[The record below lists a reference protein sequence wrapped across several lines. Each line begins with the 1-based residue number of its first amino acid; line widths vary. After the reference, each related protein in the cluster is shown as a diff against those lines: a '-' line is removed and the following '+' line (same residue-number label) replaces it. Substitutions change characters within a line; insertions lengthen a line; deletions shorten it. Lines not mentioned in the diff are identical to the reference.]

1 MTEAIHRTPYR
12 VIYGDTDAAA
22 VVYNANYLR
31 FFEIG
36 RTELMREKVC
46 SYREIEALGLLL
58 PVTEC
63 FVRYKAFACYDDL
76 LQIETKLVWIKK
88 VSCKFS
94 YRLLRKETESG
105 KETLIA
111 KGYTVH
117 AAVNREGKLSPL
129 PAEIVPRL
137 LALLPPP
144 ESKSH
149 TSQQ

>member
-1 MTEAIHRTPYR
+1 VMKETAHRTFYR

-46 SYREIEALGLLL
+46 SYREIEALGILL

-63 FVRYKAFACYDDL
+63 FIRYKAFSRYDDL
-76 LQIETKLVWIKK
+76 LIIETELVELKK

-94 YRLLRKETESG
+94 YRILRDNNDSSKEQ
-105 KETLIA
+105 LIA
-111 KGYTVH
+111 KGYTIH
-117 AAVNREGKLSPL
+117 AAVGRDGKLTRL
-129 PAEIVPRL
+129 PPELVPRL
-137 LALLPPP
+137 QNLLPL
-144 ESKSH
+144 EE
-149 TSQQ
+149 Q

>member
-1 MTEAIHRTPYR
+1 MTHRTTYR

-36 RTELMREKVC
+36 RTELMRENVC
-46 SYREIEALGLLL
+46 SYREIEAMGLLL

-76 LQIETKLVWIKK
+76 LQIETKLVWLKK

-94 YRLLRKETESG
+94 YRLLRKDPETG
-105 KETLIA
+105 KEKLIA

-117 AAVNREGKLSPL
+117 AAVNRQGKLSPL
-129 PAEIVPRL
+129 PAEIIPRLKAL
-137 LALLPPP
+137 LALD
-144 ESKSH
+144 EE
-149 TSQQ
+149 

>member
-1 MTEAIHRTPYR
+1 MKEAGYRTSYR

-46 SYREIEALGLLL
+46 SYREIEELGILL

-63 FVRYKAFACYDDL
+63 YIRYKAFACYDDL
-76 LQIETKLVWIKK
+76 LIIETKLIELKK
-88 VSCKFS
+88 VSCRFS
-94 YRLLRKETESG
+94 YRILRDNKDSG
-105 KETLIA
+105 KEQLIA

-117 AAVNREGKLSPL
+117 AAVGRDGKLTHL
-129 PAEIVPRL
+129 PQDFIPRL
-137 LALLPPP
+137 QALLPQT
-144 ESKSH
+144 EN
-149 TSQQ
+149 

>member
-1 MTEAIHRTPYR
+1 MTEASHRTTYR

-46 SYREIEALGLLL
+46 SYREIEGVGLLL

-76 LQIETKLVWIKK
+76 LQIETKLVWLRK

-94 YRLLRKETESG
+94 YRIVREDAETG
-105 KETLIA
+105 KEKLIA

-117 AAVNREGKLSPL
+117 AAVNGEGKLTPL
-129 PAEIVPRL
+129 PAELIPRL
-137 LALLPPP
+137 QALLPPT
-144 ESKSH
+144 EK
-149 TSQQ
+149 

>member
-1 MTEAIHRTPYR
+1 MTTEAIHRTPYR

-46 SYREIEALGLLL
+46 SYREIETLGILL

-63 FVRYKAFACYDDL
+63 FVRYKAFARYDDL

-94 YRLLRKETESG
+94 YRLLREETDPG

-117 AAVNREGKLSPL
+117 AAVNMEGKLTPL
-129 PAEIVPRL
+129 PAEIVPHL
-137 LALLPPP
+137 QALLPPP
-144 ESKSH
+144 EK
-149 TSQQ
+149 

>member
-1 MTEAIHRTPYR
+1 MTETSHRTPYR

-46 SYREIEALGLLL
+46 TYREIEDLGLLL

-94 YRLLRKETESG
+94 YRIIREEPETG

-111 KGYTVH
+111 KGYTIH
-117 AAVNREGKLSPL
+117 AAVNKKGKLSPL
-129 PAEIVPRL
+129 PAELIPRL
-137 LALLPPP
+137 EAILPI
-144 ESKSH
+144 SDK
-149 TSQQ
+149 

>member
-1 MTEAIHRTPYR
+1 MMTETSHRTPYR

-46 SYREIEALGLLL
+46 TYREIENLGLLR

-94 YRLLRKETESG
+94 YRIIREEPETG

-111 KGYTVH
+111 KGYTIH
-117 AAVNREGKLSPL
+117 AAVNKKGKLSPL
-129 PAEIVPRL
+129 PAELIPRL
-137 LALLPPP
+137 EAILPISD
-144 ESKSH
+144 E
-149 TSQQ
+149 

>member
-1 MTEAIHRTPYR
+1 MKETSHRTTYR

-36 RTELMREKVC
+36 RTELMRKKVC
-46 SYREIEALGLLL
+46 SYREIEKLGLLL

-76 LQIETKLVWIKK
+76 LIIETKLIELRK

-94 YRLLRKETESG
+94 YRILRENKESD
-105 KETLIA
+105 KEQLIA

-117 AAVNREGKLSPL
+117 ASVSRTGKLTPL
-129 PAEIVPRL
+129 PTDLIPRL
-137 LALLPPP
+137 QALLP
-144 ESKSH
+144 
-149 TSQQ
+149 QVDQ

>member
-1 MTEAIHRTPYR
+1 VMTETNHRTTYR

-46 SYREIEALGLLL
+46 SYRKIEEHGLLL

-76 LQIETKLVWIKK
+76 LQIETKLVWLKK

-94 YRLLRKETESG
+94 YRILREDAEAGREK
-105 KETLIA
+105 LIA

-117 AAVNREGKLSPL
+117 AAVNQEGKLSPL
-129 PAEIVPRL
+129 PAELIPRL
-137 LALLPPP
+137 QALLPPA
-144 ESKSH
+144 EK
-149 TSQQ
+149 

>member
-1 MTEAIHRTPYR
+1 MSETSHRTTYR

-46 SYREIEALGLLL
+46 SYREIEKLGLVL

-76 LQIETKLVWIKK
+76 LQIETKLVWLKK

-94 YRLLRKETESG
+94 YRIVREDTETG
-105 KETLIA
+105 KEKLIA

-117 AAVNREGKLSPL
+117 AAVSREGKLTPL
-129 PAEIVPRL
+129 PAELIPRMQT
-137 LALLPPP
+137 LLPAT
-144 ESKSH
+144 EK
-149 TSQQ
+149 

>member
-1 MTEAIHRTPYR
+1 MTDPNHRTSYR

-36 RTELMREKVC
+36 RTELMRENVC

-63 FVRYKAFACYDDL
+63 FVRYKTFAHYDDL
-76 LQIETKLVWIKK
+76 LQIETRLVWLKK

-94 YRLLRKETESG
+94 YRIFREDSETS

-117 AAVNREGKLSPL
+117 AAVTHAGKLTPI
-129 PAEIVPRL
+129 PAELIPL
-137 LALLPPP
+137 LQPLLPEP
-144 ESKSH
+144 EK
-149 TSQQ
+149 

>member
-1 MTEAIHRTPYR
+1 MTETSHRTMYR

-46 SYREIEALGLLL
+46 SYREIEELGLLL

-63 FVRYKAFACYDDL
+63 FVRYKAFARYDDL
-76 LQIETKLVWIKK
+76 LQIETRLVWLKK

-94 YRLLRKETESG
+94 YRILREDVETGREI
-105 KETLIA
+105 LIA
-111 KGYTVH
+111 KGYTIH
-117 AAVNREGKLSPL
+117 AAVSREGKLSPIPTEL
-129 PAEIVPRL
+129 IPRL
-137 LALLPPP
+137 KALLPPI
-144 ESKSH
+144 EK
-149 TSQQ
+149 

>member
-1 MTEAIHRTPYR
+1 MKGAGYRTSYR

-46 SYREIEALGLLL
+46 SYREIEALGILL

-63 FVRYKAFACYDDL
+63 YIRYKAFACYDDL
-76 LQIETKLVWIKK
+76 LIIETKLAELKK

-94 YRLLRKETESG
+94 YRILRDNKDSG
-105 KETLIA
+105 KEQLIA

-117 AAVNREGKLSPL
+117 AAVGRDGKLTHL
-129 PAEIVPRL
+129 PQDLIPRL
-137 LALLPPP
+137 QALLPPA
-144 ESKSH
+144 KS
-149 TSQQ
+149 

>member
-1 MTEAIHRTPYR
+1 MTETSHRTPYR

-46 SYREIEALGLLL
+46 TYREIENLGLLL

-94 YRLLRKETESG
+94 YRIIREEPETG

-111 KGYTVH
+111 KGYTIH
-117 AAVNREGKLSPL
+117 AAVNKKGKLSPL
-129 PAEIVPRL
+129 PAGLIPRL
-137 LALLPPP
+137 EAILPISD
-144 ESKSH
+144 E
-149 TSQQ
+149 